1 MHFRILMMVF
11 ELRLCTSKNS
21 RSEASFF
28 IHFPIYFHRLSAEK
42 SLAIPFLS
50 APKNLDGLIGGKGF
64 DPFGFSDFLP
74 VKFLQ
79 EAELK
84 HSRIAML
91 AVVGFIATEAFK
103 LPG

>member
-1 MHFRILMMVF
+1 M
-11 ELRLCTSKNS
+11 
-21 RSEASFF
+21 
-28 IHFPIYFHRLSAEK
+28 SAEK
-42 SLAIPFLS
+42 SKAIPFLT

-64 DPFGFSDFLP
+64 DPFGFSDFIP

-91 AVVGFIATEAFK
+91 AVVGFIATEAIK